1 MKIREIL
8 RDKEV
13 TLSFEVFPP
22 KTVEAMPSVEFAT
35 EQIAKLRPDFMSVTY
50 GAGGSTSKST
60 MKIADDLQK
69 KYGTPM
75 LAHLTCVSSDREA
88 VHAAVNGYLERGIDN
103 IMALRGDIPEGGR
116 TDHTFPY
123 AADLI
128 REIRE
133 IAPDICIGGACYPE
147 GHVEC
152 ASQRED
158 IRHLKEKVE
167 AGCDFLT
174 TQMFFDNSTL
184 YSFLYRIREAGIEV
198 PVIAGIMPIT
208 KRRQVARTVALS
220 GATIPQRFCTMVD
233 RFGDDEAKMCQA
245 GVIYATEQIIDLI
258 SNGVGHIHVYTMNR
272 PEIAAGIQASLSEIL
287 RV

>member
-1 MKIREIL
+1 
-8 RDKEV
+8 
-13 TLSFEVFPP
+13 
-22 KTVEAMPSVEFAT
+22 
-35 EQIAKLRPDFMSVTY
+35 
-50 GAGGSTSKST
+50 
-60 MKIADDLQK
+60 
-69 KYGTPM
+69 
-75 LAHLTCVSSDREA
+75 

-220 GATIPQRFCTMVD
+220 GATIPQRFRTMVD